1 MKKDNANLLTDAL
14 LLATRAHEGQKY
26 SGQDYIEHPIRV
38 ADRFDSLILKVVA
51 LLHDVVE
58 DSDVTIE
65 EVHRNFGISIANA
78 VGALTRGDE
87 TYNDYIELKVS
98 QNYLAVQ
105 VKIGDLL
112 DHLDYIERFPDLGF
126 AGLKPRYEK
135 ALRTLGHDK
144 T

>member
-1 MKKDNANLLTDAL
+1 MKDNPNALTDAL
-14 LLATRAHEGQKY
+14 LLATRAHKGQKY
-26 SGQDYIEHPIRV
+26 SGQDYIEHPVRV
-38 ADRFDSLILKVVA
+38 AERFDSLLLKVVA

-58 DSDVTIE
+58 DSSTTVFEI
-65 EVHRNFGISIANA
+65 HNQFGPTIANA
-78 VGALTRGDE
+78 VEALTRGDE
-87 TYNDYIELKVS
+87 TYNDYIENKVS
-98 QNYLAVQ
+98 QNYLAVE

-126 AGLKPRYEK
+126 ASLKPRYEK